1 MAGVPSPYLGLAP
14 REVGERLSAI
24 ASDAAAAP
32 VTIHVGEDVFGCR
45 NVGIDLPRQKRTAS
59 ATRLLRQRVR
69 DALERAGVVLAES
82 ALAPKVAGDIR
93 GSVRVREVAP
103 SYGDASH
110 MLRAPRR

>member
-1 MAGVPSPYLGLAP
+1 MPSPYLGLAP
-14 REVGERLSAI
+14 QEVGERLSAI
-24 ASDAAAAP
+24 ASGVAAGP

-45 NVGIDLPRQKRTAS
+45 NVGVDLPRARRPAA

-69 DALERAGVVLAES
+69 DALERAGVILAES
-82 ALAPKVAGDIR
+82 ALSPKVAGDIR

-110 MLRAPRR
+110 MLRPSRR